1 MTHVND
7 RRQTAFAACGIAVLL
22 AVASCAT
29 PTASNSTPSPAPATP
44 SVPVATAT
52 ITSTPTSS
60 PSPSLEIT
68 ASPSPSP
75 PPANR
80 LPLVNS
86 CDPTSVPGAVPVAPA
101 SGVVSSFL
109 LQVPILMYHRIVPLS
124 EAGNS
129 LPSLVVPPATFDAQL
144 SALETAGWRTITV
157 SALADDLEAGIRP
170 APKTFVI
177 TIDDGWADGYTYALP
192 ILVDHGFV
200 ATYYVIAGRINEP
213 DFLSVDQLQALVAAD
228 NEIGDH
234 TMDHVSLGGGTDAR
248 LTYEIDG
255 AAATIALA
263 TGRWP
268 ETLAYPSGHFSSAA
282 ISIIQACGMKMAVIE
297 GDGTYES
304 WATRFTTPRV
314 KVYPGTS
321 PATLLSWVE
330 HPWLPAQPTPTPAL
344 PTPTPAPPSSVASSP
359 RPTAAQP
366 SAGT

>member
-1 MTHVND
+1 M
-7 RRQTAFAACGIAVLL
+7 
-22 AVASCAT
+22 AS
-29 PTASNSTPSPAPATP
+29 SSPA
-44 SVPVATAT
+44 
-52 ITSTPTSS
+52 
-60 PSPSLEIT
+60 
-68 ASPSPSP
+68 
-75 PPANR
+75 
-80 LPLVNS
+80 
-86 CDPTSVPGAVPVAPA
+86 
-101 SGVVSSFL
+101 VSARFV

-129 LPSLVVPPATFDAQL
+129 IRSLVVPPATFDAQL
-144 SALETAGWRTITV
+144 SALEAAGWHTITV

-170 APKTFVI
+170 APRTFVI
-177 TIDDGWADGYTYALP
+177 TIDDGWYDGYTYALP
-192 ILVDHGFV
+192 ILQKHGFV

-213 DFLSVDQLQALVAAD
+213 DFLSVDQLRALVAAD

-321 PATLLSWVE
+321 PATLLSWAE

-344 PTPTPAPPSSVASSP
+344 PTPTPAPPSSVAPSP
-359 RPTAAQP
+359 RPTAAQS